1 MEQGACRGNKR
12 AGAAAPALPILLMV
26 VTDPREQGKEAKE
39 KLDSPWGGMPA
50 APRHSRDTTEAAL
63 SSHITSRVP
72 RSTEIRA
79 GLPVNWLLTPRGK
92 PLVRTALERG

>member
-26 VTDPREQGKEAKE
+26 VTDPPYVTVSSGH
-39 KLDSPWGGMPA
+39 S